1 MPPLFW
7 TGELSPVVKL
17 LVNLSCLAAW
27 VTGNA
32 RDMVAMK
39 QRMRLGYEGTCTNH
53 VTRYDTLGLNHFARI
68 ATELL
73 GGIDLQEKQVL
84 DVGCG
89 TGILSLQAL
98 SRGAGTV
105 LCTDLSRYMLEQCRQ
120 KAARKGIGKDRIDF
134 RTADAESLPFD
145 DNRFDAVISS
155 MMFGLVP
162 NQPKVLS
169 EMIRVLKPSGLVAIS
184 SHGPGYYHEAI
195 DATIRSTP
203 LRYAFGYRF
212 EFWPQDEGML
222 QQMLNQSGYTDI
234 HTRRIT
240 WQDNFP
246 DGGKA
251 YDFFTATSACWWSSK
266 LPPKKIPE
274 ITHRNREYFKR
285 KNLTRLTEDIILTF
299 GRKPEN
305 EHRSSGL
312 RRIV

>member
-17 LVNLSCLAAW
+17 LVNASCLAAL
-27 VTGNA
+27 VSGNA
-32 RDMVAMK
+32 RNTVAMK
-39 QRMRLGYEGTCTNH
+39 QRMRLGYEGTCTDH
-53 VTRYDTLGLNHFARI
+53 VTRYDTLGLNHFSKI
-68 ATELL
+68 ATELV
-73 GGIDLQEKQVL
+73 GGIDLQGKEVL

-105 LCTDLSRYMLEQCRQ
+105 LCTDLSRFMLEQCRQ
-120 KAARKGIGKDRIDF
+120 KAAKQGVGKDRIDF
-134 RTADAESLPFD
+134 RTADAESLPFE
-145 DNRFDAVISS
+145 DNRFDAVISG

-169 EMIRVLKPSGLVAIS
+169 EMIRVLKPGGMVAIS

-212 EFWPQDEGML
+212 EFWPRDEGML
-222 QQMLNQSGYTDI
+222 QQMLIQAEYTDI
-234 HTRRIT
+234 RIRRLT
-240 WQDNFP
+240 WQDTFA

-274 ITHRNREYFKR
+274 ISHRNREFFKR
-285 KNLTRLTEDIILTF
+285 KNITRITQDVVLVY
-299 GRKPEN
+299 GQKPETP
-305 EHRSSGL
+305 HSP
-312 RRIV
+312 